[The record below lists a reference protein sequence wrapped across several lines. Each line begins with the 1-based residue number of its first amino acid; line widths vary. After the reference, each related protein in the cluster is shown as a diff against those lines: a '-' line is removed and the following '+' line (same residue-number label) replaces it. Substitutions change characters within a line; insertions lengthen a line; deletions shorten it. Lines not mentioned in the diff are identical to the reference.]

1 MQYIINQDNYHSFE
15 TLAVNR
21 LAPRSYFIPYPNREQ
36 AERVSLRQKR
46 YASPKVFCLS
56 GNWDFH
62 FYANPSRMP
71 AILDTE
77 KVEWDRIAVPGC
89 WQFQGYDRP
98 FYVNTRYQFPFQ
110 PPRIPTVG
118 KVGPVFTWVGAD
130 QGNTPRRKDPGEEYN
145 FVGVYRRFFQVQDPE
160 KRHEIS
166 FLGVAACVYLY
177 VNGCFVG
184 YSEGSHNMAEF
195 DVTEF
200 LCQGENELLAVVHR
214 WCNGSYLECQDMF
227 RNNGIFRDVLLRVCE
242 ESDIWDVA
250 WETEICRNGQG
261 GMTPMPGAVY
271 DATVTATLY
280 EDGPVRFTLAGHGLN
295 ISQEGH
301 SREHVAQVRFPELS
315 VREWNAEEPVLYD
328 LFIETESCCV
338 RERVGFKHVT
348 TEGKVFRLNGR
359 PVKLHGVNHHDTS
372 PTGGYTMTP
381 EEIEKDISLC
391 KEYNIDTIR
400 TSHYPPDPYLLE
412 LCDEQGIY
420 VVDEADLET
429 HGSFSHRLPPNY
441 SHISGDPAWRL
452 HYLDRARRLFHRDKL
467 HISIVMW
474 SLGNESGGYCNTD
487 KMYSYLKKRTN
498 LPVHYEGVIHTRR
511 RAYDVGSE
519 MYPSVENVRQVGEG
533 VRNVS
538 QLCDRPYFLCEYAHA
553 MGVGPGNAES
563 YWREIYRYDNLM
575 GGCIWEMADHAVL
588 HPDGSYT
595 YGGDHGEWEHD
606 GNFCVDGI
614 FYPDRT
620 PSTGARI
627 SRFLYRPIRVTH
639 VEGNLYE
646 IFNTTGFTPGSRFVL
661 RCQWSDGRETEV
673 VPMVG
678 PLERKCIRIL
688 PPEKRSEEGYR
699 RIYRDSRQELL
710 LTVTTVEKNT
720 GREVAVEQ
728 ITLREAAL
736 PRPARSSQ
744 KPLPP
749 ILQEDNGR
757 PNLYLGE
764 TRLAAADPYT
774 ILFRAPTDNDVNLLR
789 RCGVNE
795 FTDQREEL
803 LDIHRTELQLKVRT
817 RISCKAGSF
826 LCADTYEY
834 CSQGILVTSRLRC
847 ERGSG
852 YLPRFGKA
860 FRLDESFCNV
870 AYYGRNGESYADMKE
885 HTQIGMV
892 SCRVRDMTEPNIRPQ
907 ESGNRCDCQW
917 ASVSDGKLR
926 VSFRAVD
933 RPYELGIKPYSDRQL
948 LSMKHREDEKGTG
961 TYVTIS
967 AFQMG
972 IGTGSC
978 GPATAPEYCYP
989 MEREYVLRFL
999 IDVNEI
1005 Q

>member
-1 MQYIINQDNYHSFE
+1 M
-15 TLAVNR
+15 
-21 LAPRSYFIPYPNREQ
+21 
-36 AERVSLRQKR
+36 
-46 YASPKVFCLS
+46 
-56 GNWDFH
+56 
-62 FYANPSRMP
+62 
-71 AILDTE
+71 
-77 KVEWDRIAVPGC
+77 
-89 WQFQGYDRP
+89 
-98 FYVNTRYQFPFQ
+98 
-110 PPRIPTVG
+110 
-118 KVGPVFTWVGAD
+118 
-130 QGNTPRRKDPGEEYN
+130 
-145 FVGVYRRFFQVQDPE
+145 
-160 KRHEIS
+160 
-166 FLGVAACVYLY
+166 
-177 VNGCFVG
+177 
-184 YSEGSHNMAEF
+184 
-195 DVTEF
+195 
-200 LCQGENELLAVVHR
+200 
-214 WCNGSYLECQDMF
+214 
-227 RNNGIFRDVLLRVCE
+227 
-242 ESDIWDVA
+242 
-250 WETEICRNGQG
+250 
-261 GMTPMPGAVY
+261 
-271 DATVTATLY
+271 
-280 EDGPVRFTLAGHGLN
+280 
-295 ISQEGH
+295 
-301 SREHVAQVRFPELS
+301 
-315 VREWNAEEPVLYD
+315 
-328 LFIETESCCV
+328 
-338 RERVGFKHVT
+338 
-348 TEGKVFRLNGR
+348 
-359 PVKLHGVNHHDTS
+359 
-372 PTGGYTMTP
+372 
-381 EEIEKDISLC
+381 
-391 KEYNIDTIR
+391 
-400 TSHYPPDPYLLE
+400 
-412 LCDEQGIY
+412 
-420 VVDEADLET
+420 
-429 HGSFSHRLPPNY
+429 
-441 SHISGDPAWRL
+441 
-452 HYLDRARRLFHRDKL
+452 
-467 HISIVMW
+467 
-474 SLGNESGGYCNTD
+474 
-487 KMYSYLKKRTN
+487 
-498 LPVHYEGVIHTRR
+498 
-511 RAYDVGSE
+511 
-519 MYPSVENVRQVGEG
+519 
-533 VRNVS
+533 
-538 QLCDRPYFLCEYAHA
+538 
-553 MGVGPGNAES
+553 
-563 YWREIYRYDNLM
+563 
-575 GGCIWEMADHAVL
+575 
-588 HPDGSYT
+588 
-595 YGGDHGEWEHD
+595 
-606 GNFCVDGI
+606 
-614 FYPDRT
+614 
-620 PSTGARI
+620 
-627 SRFLYRPIRVTH
+627 
-639 VEGNLYE
+639 YE

-789 RCGVNE
+789 HCGVNE